1 MEAAETSVEPQIRYK
16 PGPRSRKHKL
26 IVKETEKESESI
38 AAGAPKEVNTVE
50 IVETEVRSTN
60 QSSPKRKADT
70 GEEDDGRVMG
80 RILVHSSGPAAAC
93 SCKASWPASSP
104 PSGTPSTSTR
114 AAAPG
119 IAARISSSSHEKNT
133 ISMDIGLKT
142 MRLEKENY

>member
-38 AAGAPKEVNTVE
+38 AAGAPKEVNTVV

-70 GEEDDGRVMG
+70 GEEDDGRVTG
-80 RILVHSSGPAAAC
+80 HILVHSSGRAAAC
-93 SCKASWPASSP
+93 SCKTSWPASSP
-104 PSGTPSTSTR
+104 PAGTPSTSTR